1 MARKPDRPVGI
12 AIFIACVIGFIIYAW
27 LLLVSEWSAIVLQL
41 TVLAAVA
48 GLLGVLAWIGLTM
61 ATTPPPSTEQGQD
74 IGTRQFGAEELRK

>member
-1 MARKPDRPVGI
+1 MARKPNRSVGI
-12 AIFIACVIGFIIYAW
+12 TIFVASIIGFILYAW

-61 ATTPPPSTEQGQD
+61 ATSPLPSTEQKQD
-74 IGTRQFGAEELRK
+74 MGTTQIGPEELQK